1 MVSTKL
7 IKRTMF
13 LAVLGLGASAQV
25 YATNGYFTHG
35 VGVKDK
41 GLAGAG
47 AAYSRDTLSA
57 ATNPAGMI
65 WQGDRQDIG
74 GSIFSPMRNYS
85 AKGGPSNFCA
95 GPTGPC
101 SFSVGDGDQS
111 IDSENEAFLIPQ
123 FGQNW
128 MLDDESAIGLSIYGN
143 GGMNTEYKGGV
154 ATLFNP
160 PPPAGS
166 GPAPTG
172 AFQEFPGTF
181 GDGTAG
187 VNLSQLFIA
196 TTYSRKISDKASW
209 GVSGILVYQTF
220 EAEGLGNFAG
230 FSSDPTSLSD
240 EGEDTSTGF
249 GVRLGIQGEVSPG
262 ITLGASYQP
271 EISMGEFDDYSG
283 LFADEGSF
291 NIPSTLTI
299 GLAWQISAG
308 RVFLID
314 IQQINYEDVEAVSN
328 GIGSLTDGSCAP
340 GPTGGTGDGCLGGS
354 DGAGFGWEDITIVKL
369 GYEWQGD
376 ANWTWRLGYS
386 NSDQPIPDEQAL
398 FNILAP
404 GVIEDHL
411 TFGFTRRIDESSE
424 WNFAFMYALEE
435 SVKGD
440 SPFDG
445 AQEIEIE
452 MDQYELA
459 ASYSR
464 RF

>member
-1 MVSTKL
+1 MILKNFISQTVFVAITC
-7 IKRTMF
+7 T
-13 LAVLGLGASAQV
+13 VVVTQV
-25 YATNGYFTHG
+25 QATNGYFTHG

-41 GLAGAG
+41 GMAGAG
-47 AAYSRDTLSA
+47 VAYSVDALSA

-74 GSIFSPMRNYS
+74 GAIFSPMRNYS
-85 AKGGPSNFCA
+85 VEGTPSAPA
-95 GPTGPC
+95 GAPC
-101 SFSVGDGDQS
+101 GFNCPLSIGDGDQS

-143 GGMNTEYKGGV
+143 GGMNTEYKGGSALLANQMGV
-154 ATLFNP
+154 QT
-160 PPPAGS
+160 
-166 GPAPTG
+166 
-172 AFQEFPGTF
+172 EFPGTF

-187 VNLSQLFIA
+187 VDLAQLFIS
-196 TTYSRKISDKASW
+196 TTYSRKLSDKASW
-209 GVSGILVYQTF
+209 GISGIVVYQTF

-230 FSSDPTSLSD
+230 FSSDPENLSD
-240 EGEDTSTGF
+240 NGEDSSTGI

-271 EISMGEFDDYSG
+271 QISMDEFDDYSG
-283 LFADEGSF
+283 LFAEDGGF
-291 NIPSTLTI
+291 DIPSTFTV
-299 GLAWQISAG
+299 GLAWQISAE
-308 RVFLID
+308 RVFLVD
-314 IQQINYEDVEAVSN
+314 IQQINYEDVDAVSN
-328 GIGSLTDGSCAP
+328 GIGTLTDGSCMP

-369 GYEWQGD
+369 GYEWRSD
-376 ANWTWRLGYS
+376 ANWTWRFGYS
-386 NSDQPIPDEQAL
+386 HSDQPIPDDQAL

-411 TFGFTRRIDESSE
+411 TFGFTRMIDGNSE

-440 SPFDG
+440 NDFDPN
-445 AQEIEIE
+445 QEIEIE

-459 ASYSR
+459 LSYSR
-464 RF
+464 SF